1 MPAPVPLA
9 QGAVI
14 SAPPTLDGPLVPEAP
29 RPAVGAATVS
39 FGPIAV
45 AVLGVARLGAAV
57 GLLPLPLRVRALPS
71 RVVFPLRGVY
81 TTDRLPHALGEAPVP
96 VEGQSRAGTW

>member
-1 MPAPVPLA
+1 MPAPVPIA

-29 RPAVGAATVS
+29 GPAVGAATAS
-39 FGPIAV
+39 FGPVAV

-57 GLLPLPLRVRALPS
+57 SLLPLPLRVRALPS
-71 RVVFPLRGVY
+71 RVVFPLRGVHA
-81 TTDRLPHALGEAPVP
+81 TDRPPHALGETPVP
-96 VEGQSRAGTW
+96 VEGQARAGTG